1 VSFASSRSRV
11 QLAGGCGP
19 LILSFCEALLTG
31 DVVRLSPSALR
42 LFGRL
47 SLVYHRTAYSS
58 PSGGLSASSPLTM
71 SLLARFGKRRYPK
84 YLVSRSWALFGSRQT
99 LREFEAAMQ
108 IEKALE
114 ECLDGV
120 WGPGAP
126 KRFEKETKQEKLAR
140 YRRGTEIWESIE
152 GEWRRLCAEAERE
165 MKIKEEQDE
174 GGERRLYYRRR
185 FHPGWPLSRA
195 AYKAAACYAKLVS
208 LRSVPG
214 SSTRQCYQPASQCSC
229 KWFRLCL
236 QGDHDAEVSILR
248 HLLSQTSFRRGKR
261 GDWYDRLA
269 LVLMRYPLGDE
280 ARLLA
285 KWGCKTE
292 PSEEEGSSPKVEVE
306 LQGSKKEKKDAMLR
320 ARREEALALCEK
332 GLADPY
338 THLSA

>member
-1 VSFASSRSRV
+1 MERKVSTGTVGVGYDSRGNKLTQSSVVSNHALKLIGEFRSPRNRV
-11 QLAGGCGP
+11 QLAGGRGA
-19 LILSFCEALLTG
+19 LIILSFFEVRLTG

-84 YLVSRSWALFGSRQT
+84 YIVSRSWALFGSRQT

-114 ECLDGV
+114 ECLDGI

-165 MKIKEEQDE
+165 MKIKEEQEE

-208 LRSVPG
+208 PPFVLTRGQRSRPA
-214 SSTRQCYQPASQCSC
+214 TQC
-229 KWFRLCL
+229 
-236 QGDHDAEVSILR
+236 
-248 HLLSQTSFRRGKR
+248 
-261 GDWYDRLA
+261 
-269 LVLMRYPLGDE
+269 
-280 ARLLA
+280 
-285 KWGCKTE
+285 
-292 PSEEEGSSPKVEVE
+292 
-306 LQGSKKEKKDAMLR
+306 
-320 ARREEALALCEK
+320 LCESFVSAS
-332 GLADPY
+332 GRPRRRSLDPAASPLADFVPPRK
-338 THLSA
+338 TR